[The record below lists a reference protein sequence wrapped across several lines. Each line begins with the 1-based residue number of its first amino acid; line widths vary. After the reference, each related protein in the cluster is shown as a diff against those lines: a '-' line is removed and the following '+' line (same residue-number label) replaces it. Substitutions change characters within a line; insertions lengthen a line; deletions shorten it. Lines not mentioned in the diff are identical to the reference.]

1 MQKIQSRAAILA
13 CLATLLFVPQAFAF
27 ETVDTIPWP
36 SLGRFPAYPVELA
49 RPTDVFAEVGVMRD
63 DNILG
68 RQNNRAGDSI
78 GRVGAGV
85 RHVQR
90 IVGRESLLLDARI
103 AGYGYA
109 NFDDLSHIAYSLA
122 GTWLWEATNDLTGSV
137 IAARDWR
144 LVGIG
149 ERQAAERDIVT
160 GTRLAAP
167 LVWRVGPSFRLSGGP
182 DFGWAESDRRP
193 HARLRTSTYRAGAG
207 YIRRLAKTL

>member
-1 MQKIQSRAAILA
+1 MQKMQSRAAILA

-63 DNILG
+63 DNIIR

-137 IAARDWR
+137 IAARNGDDTAGISTNSSSAWR
-144 LVGIG
+144 
-149 ERQAAERDIVT
+149 
-160 GTRLAAP
+160 P
-167 LVWRVGPSFRLSGGP
+167 KS
-182 DFGWAESDRRP
+182 
-193 HARLRTSTYRAGAG
+193 
-207 YIRRLAKTL
+207 